1 MQESDRTVRVECSF
15 EAGDQTVSYAPEAG
29 AGRTGGGIDINAQFR
44 PGVNDIISNT
54 APTPTVRMRIYKST
68 GTEANNVD
76 LGELLTLKIEME
88 QSSAFAIFARNLEA
102 RTDNGEL
109 MTLVDNI
116 G

>member
-1 MQESDRTVRVECSF
+1 MSTLFRL
-15 EAGDQTVSYAPEAG
+15 GHQTGNISPFPLSLP
-29 AGRTGGGIDINAQFR
+29 NFSAQFR
-44 PGVNDIISNT
+44 PGGINDIISNT
-54 APTPTVRMRIYKST
+54 APTPTVRMRIYKAS
-68 GTEANNVD
+68 GQEAANVD

-109 MTLVDNI
+109 MTLIDNV